1 MTPKEEL
8 LELVLD
14 CAEHVDSP
22 GWRQLH
28 DKLRCA
34 LNHWLDEQDTLPL
47 AVEDESCH
55 AEREAEAVELARDCP
70 AGRPVTS

>member
-1 MTPKEEL
+1 MTPREEL

-14 CAEHVDSP
+14 CAEHVDTP

-28 DKLRCA
+28 DKLRGA

-47 AVEDESCH
+47 AEDEPHHEMIPGALEGS
-55 AEREAEAVELARDCP
+55 R
-70 AGRPVTS
+70 G